1 MPRSRTPLPSTCVQ
15 SIKLCNQLCNQH
27 VQSTL
32 QSTCAI
38 NLSTYA
44 INLCNQMCPGDGHF
58 SHQHVPRRRSF
69 LKDRSGGK
77 LLPNK
82 QVILQFALFPLQY
95 FCPAQQTPN
104 CPAFIIAHS
113 CNQSWNGLNAGLTTF
128 LNLLQFAVTRW
139 EKIFSNFT
147 RSFIWSY
154 LFSFLFLIL
163 AYFWSFIWSHFS
175 QIFLNFAD
183 LCAGHTIQPSHF
195 YFPHIWDNFNFEKCP
210 FFSSSRRIS

>member
-44 INLCNQMCPGDGHF
+44 INLCNQMCPGDGHL
-58 SHQHVPRRRSF
+58 SHQHVPRRRGL

-154 LFSFLFLIL
+154 LFSFLFLNIGVL
-163 AYFWSFIWSHFS
+163 LIFYLVALFS
-175 QIFLNFAD
+175 NLSQ
-183 LCAGHTIQPSHF
+183 LCWFMCVTHHPT
-195 YFPHIWDNFNFEKCP
+195 FP
-210 FFSSSRRIS
+210 FSLSPHLGQLQLWKVPLLLLL